1 MTMALA
7 RPLVIAEA
15 GVNHNG
21 DLGRALELVAVAK
34 SAGADVVKFQAFD
47 PSGLVAR
54 GTTTATYQATNSG
67 ETDQHAML
75 ARLALPDAAFDT
87 IAGRCRDVGIEFL
100 CTVFDPASLDRM
112 IRNGMRRV
120 KIASGE
126 LTNSPALRR
135 FAATK
140 LPILLSTGMATL
152 AEVETAVATLQSAGA
167 SDMTLLHCTSIYP
180 APDSAINLRAMAT
193 MARHFGLPVGYS
205 DHSLGDHVAIAAVSL
220 GATVIEKHFTLDP
233 ALPGPD
239 HRASLGPDELA
250 GLVRK
255 LRATASA
262 LGDGVK
268 RPAPGEDEIAKLVRR
283 SWHAARDLAA
293 GTVLAAGDVA
303 LKRPAT
309 GLAPDGDPI
318 GRRLARPRCADEPIR
333 ASDLV

>member
-1 MTMALA
+1 
-7 RPLVIAEA
+7 
-15 GVNHNG
+15 
-21 DLGRALELVAVAK
+21 
-34 SAGADVVKFQAFD
+34 
-47 PSGLVAR
+47 
-54 GTTTATYQATNSG
+54 
-67 ETDQHAML
+67 
-75 ARLALPDAAFDT
+75 
-87 IAGRCRDVGIEFL
+87 
-100 CTVFDPASLDRM
+100 
-112 IRNGMRRV
+112 
-120 KIASGE
+120 
-126 LTNSPALRR
+126 
-135 FAATK
+135 
-140 LPILLSTGMATL
+140 
-152 AEVETAVATLQSAGA
+152 
-167 SDMTLLHCTSIYP
+167 
-180 APDSAINLRAMAT
+180 MAT

-255 LRATASA
+255 LRETASA